1 MTFVGYRTSG
11 TVDRRIGRRARIGGL
26 DVTWVIPR
34 RGAWSLRRS
43 PIEAV
48 GRVENV
54 SLTGAA
60 ITAPGDAPL
69 ELGETLIIRFQ
80 GFENSVVIRRIQATD
95 DPSVVRVGVELV
107 VVHPEL
113 KHRITQA
120 VVESS
125 RRAD

>member
-26 DVTWVIPR
+26 DITWVVPR
-34 RGAWSLRRS
+34 RSAWTLRRS

-48 GRVENV
+48 GRVEDV

-60 ITAPGDAPL
+60 ITAPADAPL
-69 ELGETLIIRFQ
+69 LIGETVIIRFQ
-80 GFENSVVIRRIQATD
+80 GFDNSVVVRRAQATD
-95 DPSVVRVGVELV
+95 DPAVVRVGVELV

-125 RRAD
+125 RRDD